1 MTYPREIL
9 SRMTAGATFPAGDLG
24 PQELR
29 RGGRLVPSTSPK
41 PQLRYISER
50 RPPASA
56 P

>member
-9 SRMTAGATFPAGDLG
+9 IRMTAGATFPPGGLG

-41 PQLRYISER
+41 PQLRYTSDR
-50 RPPASA
+50 RPPARA